1 MTYSSPSVVLTT
13 ASVCELFNLMII
25 ALISLILGFAGGF
38 YAGVKNANSSKISKG
53 KELLD
58 ALKSK
63 E

>member
-1 MTYSSPSVVLTT
+1 
-13 ASVCELFNLMII
+13 MII

-38 YAGVKNANSSKISKG
+38 FAGVKNANSSKISKG